1 MPTTLR
7 GPCDTR
13 TRAGA
18 AAYAPTSRPPH
29 TTPASSTVKTHI
41 LWRGYNTMTR
51 DTTIGDRIR
60 VLREF
65 RDVTQ
70 EQLADR
76 AGCSVDTIR
85 KLEQGRRQSAS
96 LATLR
101 ALARA
106 LDVELERLLG
116 QPTVT
121 SSAPTDGGLLDL
133 RDAIQDVDALPGVV
147 AADLADDT
155 PDTTEWVDAVA
166 DATNLYWSGGYTEL
180 SGILPLLLRDGRMV
194 ARHTTGADSE
204 RAWGRLALAYQLA
217 ASLATQAGHTS
228 WAYQAVEKQLHAA
241 ERASDPL
248 MSGMGVSTLSWVLL
262 RQGQWERAQEVA
274 ERKADALEPAFRKAT
289 PHQLAVYGN
298 LLIAAAVP
306 AARRDQHDEAAEL
319 LNLAE
324 TAATRSGPV
333 RAYGS
338 AFSVTDVRTQA
349 VNVALAGQDNRP
361 ADALQLAGRV
371 DLDAITRPVHRA
383 SHRVDV
389 AHAQYATGDCDGA
402 LDTLLEVERS
412 QPEWIRYQTLA
423 AATVRE
429 MLESERKRN
438 TPLRGLASRLG
449 VDPTL

>member
-1 MPTTLR
+1 M
-7 GPCDTR
+7 
-13 TRAGA
+13 A
-18 AAYAPTSRPPH
+18 
-29 TTPASSTVKTHI
+29 
-41 LWRGYNTMTR
+41 R

-70 EQLADR
+70 DQLAEA

-121 SSAPTDGGLLDL
+121 SSAPPDGGLLDL
-133 RDAIQDVDALPGVV
+133 RDAVQDITSLPGVPAGELAGPPPAADAWIEGV
-147 AADLADDT
+147 AA
-155 PDTTEWVDAVA
+155 
-166 DATNLYWSGGYTEL
+166 ATALYWKGGYSQL
-180 SGILPLLLRDGRMV
+180 SGVLPLLLRDGRMV
-194 ARHTTGADSE
+194 ARDTTGPALE
-204 RAWGRLALAYQLA
+204 RVWSRLALAYQLA

-228 WAYQAVEKQLHAA
+228 WAFDAVTKQLEAA

-262 RQGQWERAQEVA
+262 RQGRWEQARSVA
-274 ERKADALEPAFRKAT
+274 ERKADALEPSFRKAT
-289 PHQLAVYGN
+289 ANELAVYGN
-298 LLIAAAVP
+298 LLIAAATP
-306 AARRDQHDEAAEL
+306 AARQDQHDDATEL

-324 TAATRSGPV
+324 AAATRSGPV

-338 AFSVTDVRTQA
+338 AFSLNDVRTQA
-349 VNVALAGQDNRP
+349 VNVALAGRQPRP
-361 ADALQLAGRV
+361 DEALELAGRV
-371 DLDAITRPVHRA
+371 DLGAITRPVHA
-383 SHRVDV
+383 AAHRVDV
-389 AHAQYATGDCDGA
+389 AHAQYATGDCEGA
-402 LDTLLEVERS
+402 LDTLLDVEAV

-429 MLESERKRN
+429 MLEAERKRN

>member
-1 MPTTLR
+1 M
-7 GPCDTR
+7 
-13 TRAGA
+13 
-18 AAYAPTSRPPH
+18 
-29 TTPASSTVKTHI
+29 KTHI
-41 LWRGYNTMTR
+41 LWRGYNMAR
-51 DTTIGDRIR
+51 DTTIGDRLRI
-60 VLREF
+60 LREF

-70 EQLADR
+70 DQLADR

-85 KLEQGRRQSAS
+85 KLEQGRRQSAN

-101 ALARA
+101 ALATA

-121 SSAPTDGGLLDL
+121 SSAPDDGGLLEL
-133 RDAIQDVDALPGVV
+133 RDAIQDVGALPGVLTD
-147 AADLADDT
+147 DLADNAPT
-155 PDTTEWVDAVA
+155 PGAWMDNVRA
-166 DATNLYWSGGYTEL
+166 ATDLYWSGGYSAL
-180 SGILPLLLRDGRMV
+180 SGVLPMLLRDGRMV
-194 ARHTTGADSE
+194 ARDTTGSDAE
-204 RAWGRLALAYQLA
+204 RVWGRLSLAYQLA
-217 ASLATQAGHTS
+217 ASLATQSGHTD
-228 WAYQAVEKQLHAA
+228 WAYQAVEKQLAAA

-262 RQGQWERAQEVA
+262 RQGRWEQAQQVA
-274 ERKADALEPAFRKAT
+274 ERKADALEPSFRKAT
-289 PHQLAVYGN
+289 SSQLAVYGN
-298 LLIAAAVP
+298 LLIAAATP
-306 AARRDQHDEAAEL
+306 AARRDRHDEAAEL
-319 LNLAE
+319 INLAE

-349 VNVALAGQDNRP
+349 VNVALAGQQARP
-361 ADALQLAGRV
+361 AAALELAARV
-371 DLDAITRPVHRA
+371 DLTSITRPVHSA

-402 LDTLLEVERS
+402 LETLLEVERD

-429 MLESERKRN
+429 MLEAERKRN
-438 TPLRGLASRLG
+438 TPLRGLAARLG